1 MSITNFITNDAPMY
15 RITPRAVCRVAYK
28 NDRLPTDFFDASLRY
43 ATHWPLPVGD
53 RGARASTIHRFR
65 VIPPMYPKGKISP
78 LQIYRRAL
86 MEACE
91 FWPHIAAILGLGLL
105 EAPLGLLTPLPMRV
119 IIDSVLGNAP
129 PPAWFDPALLHL
141 PSSAI
146 LPLAIGLTVVLAFTT
161 LGHRLG
167 GWLFR
172 EAVGESLIHAFRVKL
187 FRKMLEVAMLGRDTA
202 ATQDLAHRVASD
214 APAIQWTAIYGFVP
228 IIQSLTALSITFAV
242 TWTLSAKLAVVAL
255 ATAMPMIALSQWSQR
270 RLKDK
275 WHAVKERESKASS
288 VLQEVI
294 SGLRI
299 VTTFGQETRETARYR
314 DFTRRSYRS
323 KLHVIRYQG
332 AIDLALGLMM
342 AAGAALALALGSM
355 DVVAKSMSIGD
366 LVLTMTYVAQLY
378 LPLNAIGT
386 HISGQQDAVASV
398 ERAFALLDTTPPIH
412 EKPGA
417 LALARATGDIAFS
430 NVTFGYEGRDRI
442 LDGISLSIPAGTC
455 VGIVGKTGS
464 GKSTL
469 VNVLMRLFDPASG
482 RITLDGI
489 DISDLKLADLR
500 NQFSVVTQDPLLF
513 STTIAENI
521 GYGRPNASFAEIV
534 EAAQA
539 AQAHD
544 FIMRLPQGYETP
556 VGDRGTRLSGGER
569 QRIAIAR
576 AFLKDAPILILDEP
590 TSAIDSE
597 TEALIVDGIERLMT
611 GRTTFMI
618 AHRLGTLRRAD
629 IVLRVESGRVLPTP
643 HFVERA
649 RTAA

>member
-1 MSITNFITNDAPMY
+1 VHT
-15 RITPRAVCRVAYK
+15 
-28 NDRLPTDFFDASLRY
+28 
-43 ATHWPLPVGD
+43 
-53 RGARASTIHRFR
+53 RGK
-65 VIPPMYPKGKISP
+65 VSP
-78 LQIYRRAL
+78 LHIYRRAL
-86 MEACE
+86 DEARE
-91 FWPHIAAILGLGLL
+91 FWPHIVAILALGLL
-105 EAPLGLLTPLPMRV
+105 EAPLGLLTPLPMKI
-119 IIDSVLGNAP
+119 IIDSVAGDAP
-129 PPAWFDPALLHL
+129 PPPWFDPTLLHL
-141 PSSAI
+141 PDNA
-146 LPLAIGLTVVLAFTT
+146 LFPLAIGLTVILAFAA

-172 EAVGESLIHAFRVKL
+172 EAVGENLIHAFRVKL
-187 FRKMLEVAMLGRDTA
+187 FRKMLDVAMLGRDTA
-202 ATQDLAHRVASD
+202 VTQDLAHRVASD
-214 APAIQWTAIYGFVP
+214 APAIQWTAIYGFIP
-228 IIQSLTALSITFAV
+228 IIQSLMALSVTFAV
-242 TWTLSAKLAVVAL
+242 TWTLNAKLALVAL
-255 ATAMPMIALSQWSQR
+255 ATAAPMIVLSQWSQR

-275 WHAVKERESKASS
+275 WHAVKQRESEAGS

-294 SGLRI
+294 GGLRI
-299 VTTFGQETRETARYR
+299 VATFGQETRETTRYR

-332 AIDLALGLMM
+332 AVDLALGLIM
-342 AAGAALALALGSM
+342 AAGAVLALALGTM
-355 DVVAKSMSIGD
+355 DVIAKSMSVGD
-366 LVLTMTYVAQLY
+366 LVLSMTYVAQLY

-386 HISGQQDAVASV
+386 HISGQQAAVASV
-398 ERAFALLDTTPPIH
+398 ERAFALLDTTPPIR
-412 EKPGA
+412 ERPGA
-417 LALARATGDIAFS
+417 LALARAAGDIAFS
-430 NVTFGYEGRDRI
+430 NVVFGYEGHDRI
-442 LDGISLSIPAGTC
+442 LDGISLAIPAGTC

-469 VNVLMRLFDPASG
+469 VNLLMRLYDPASG

-489 DISDLKLADLR
+489 DVRDLKLADLR
-500 NQFSVVTQDPLLF
+500 DQFSVVTQDPLLF

-534 EAAQA
+534 AAARA

-544 FIMRLPQGYETP
+544 FIMRLPQGYETS

-629 IVLRVESGRVLPTP
+629 IVLRVENGRVIQTP
-643 HFVERA
+643 HLVE
-649 RTAA
+649 TAMAAA